1 MCNNTCDHSS
11 YSLNQYEK
19 VIICQSCKYF
29 FCFNKPNNTN
39 NTNNKDEQPKNKSM
53 LLRSKITR

>member
-19 VIICQSCKYF
+19 VIICQSCKQY
-29 FCFNKPNNTN
+29 FCFNKPNNK
-39 NTNNKDEQPKNKSM
+39 NNKDEQPQNKSM
-53 LLRSKITR
+53 LLRSKITN